1 MARVPPRLWPELEL
15 YVRLSGHFENLFCK
29 TRRLFCKTFRSR
41 EQKDYKKQ
49 RRGRG
54 GTGRRKGLKIP
65 RWQRRVGS
73 SPTARTNRPA
83 HPVSQVPVVQGPTP
97 PWSGDIILSPNYGA
111 LCFDRNNPET
121 IHVYRDEPVSGCERF
136 GSGLRERLGVPRQSS
151 RQGAGLYRVSS
162 AQGSRGRGSHA
173 LCLAHDL
180 GKPRGV

>member
-49 RRGRG
+49 RCGRG

-73 SPTARTNRPA
+73 SPTARTKFMA
-83 HPVSQVPVVQGPTP
+83 SQ
-97 PWSGDIILSPNYGA
+97 
-111 LCFDRNNPET
+111 
-121 IHVYRDEPVSGCERF
+121 
-136 GSGLRERLGVPRQSS
+136 GSVTGLRSCG
-151 RQGAGLYRVSS
+151 S
-162 AQGSRGRGSHA
+162 ADRG
-173 LCLAHDL
+173 D
-180 GKPRGV
+180 